1 MVSPDLI
8 IEAIELIASD
18 LDSSTSLRV
27 IGASKSLSEACRYT
41 SLSVFSDINDKGKDK
56 IGENS
61 SGADFLT
68 NIVEKLINIVKTTKD
83 VKVCL

>member
-1 MVSPDLI
+1 MVSQDLI
-8 IEAIELIASD
+8 IEAIELITSD

-27 IGASKSLSEACRYT
+27 IGASRSLSEACRYT

-56 IGENS
+56 IGEKS
-61 SGADFLT
+61 SGTDFLT

>member
-8 IEAIELIASD
+8 IEVIELIASD

-41 SLSVFSDINDKGKDK
+41 LLSVFSDINDKGKDK